1 MKEFVYYNSM
11 LDEFKNL
18 YFHFKNLDTS
28 SKQRYLAGIDDYEL
42 TRTIDFFL
50 TSMAN
55 LTSYNNIEDFYLLQE
70 LYEND
75 DPIIINDKQF
85 TVNTIEDLF
94 DLAFARNFEENL
106 FHIYDKYKE
115 FGPLRED
122 AVLFLTYDNE
132 YIDELYT
139 EEELGQIA
147 EDIQAYIGD
156 ETIKARYNGDMFFI
170 EQEII
175 EEEY

>member
-1 MKEFVYYNSM
+1 M
-11 LDEFKNL
+11 LDEFKDL
-18 YFHFKNLDTS
+18 YFHFKNLNTS

-42 TRTIDFFL
+42 TRVIDFFL

-75 DPIIINDKQF
+75 DTIVVNDKQF

-106 FHIYDKYKE
+106 FHIYDKYRE
-115 FGPLRED
+115 FGSSIED

-139 EEELGQIA
+139 EEELEQIA
-147 EDIQAYIGD
+147 EDIQTYIED
-156 ETIKARYNGDMFFI
+156 ETVKVYYDGEMFFI
-170 EQEII
+170 EQEV
-175 EEEY
+175 EEEEEC

>member
-1 MKEFVYYNSM
+1 M
-11 LDEFKNL
+11 LDEFKDL

-28 SKQRYLAGIDDYEL
+28 SKQRYLAGINDYEL
-42 TRTIDFFL
+42 TRVIDFFL

-75 DPIIINDKQF
+75 DSIVINDKQF

-94 DLAFARNFEENL
+94 DLAFANNFEENL
-106 FHIYDKYKE
+106 FHIYDKYRE
-115 FGPLRED
+115 FGSSIED

-139 EEELGQIA
+139 EEELEQIA
-147 EDIQAYIGD
+147 KDIQAYIED
-156 ETIKARYNGDMFFI
+156 ETVKVHYDGDMFFI
-170 EQEII
+170 EQEV
-175 EEEY
+175 EEEEC

>member
-1 MKEFVYYNSM
+1 M
-11 LDEFKNL
+11 LDEFKDL

-42 TRTIDFFL
+42 TRIIDFFL

-75 DPIIINDKQF
+75 DPVTVNDKQF
-85 TVNTIEDLF
+85 TINTIEDLF

-106 FHIYDKYKE
+106 FHIYDKYRE
-115 FGPLRED
+115 FGSSIED

-132 YIDELYT
+132 YIDKLYT
-139 EEELGQIA
+139 EEELEQIA
-147 EDIQAYIGD
+147 EDIQAYIED
-156 ETIKARYNGDMFFI
+156 ETVKVHYDGDMFFI
-170 EQEII
+170 EQEV
-175 EEEY
+175 EEEEC

>member
-1 MKEFVYYNSM
+1 M
-11 LDEFKNL
+11 LDEFKDL
-18 YFHFKNLDTS
+18 YFHFKNLNTS

-42 TRTIDFFL
+42 TRVIDFFL

-75 DPIIINDKQF
+75 DPIVINDKQF

-106 FHIYDKYKE
+106 FHIYDKYRE
-115 FGPLRED
+115 FGSSSED

-139 EEELGQIA
+139 EEELEQIA
-147 EDIQAYIGD
+147 EDIQTYIED
-156 ETIKARYNGDMFFI
+156 ETVKVYYDGEMFFI
-170 EQEII
+170 EQEV
-175 EEEY
+175 EEEEC

>member
-1 MKEFVYYNSM
+1 M
-11 LDEFKNL
+11 LEEFKEL

-42 TRTIDFFL
+42 TRIIDFFL

-75 DPIIINDKQF
+75 DPITINDKQF
-85 TVNTIEDLF
+85 NINTIEDLF

-106 FHIYDKYKE
+106 FRIYDKYRE
-115 FGPLRED
+115 FGSSVED

-139 EEELGQIA
+139 EEELEQIA
-147 EDIQAYIGD
+147 EDIQNYIED
-156 ETIKARYNGDMFFI
+156 ETVKVHYDGDMFFI
-170 EQEII
+170 EQEVEE

>member
-1 MKEFVYYNSM
+1 M
-11 LDEFKNL
+11 LDEFKDL
-18 YFHFKNLDTS
+18 YFHFKNLDIS

-42 TRTIDFFL
+42 TRVIDFFL
-50 TSMAN
+50 TPMAN

-75 DPIIINDKQF
+75 DPVTVNDKQF
-85 TVNTIEDLF
+85 TINTIEDLF

-106 FHIYDKYKE
+106 FRIYDKYRE
-115 FGPLRED
+115 FGSSIED
-122 AVLFLTYDNE
+122 TVLFLTYDNE

-139 EEELGQIA
+139 AEELEQIA
-147 EDIQAYIGD
+147 EDIQAYIED
-156 ETIKARYNGDMFFI
+156 ETVKVHYDGDMFFV
-170 EQEII
+170 EQEVE